1 MASLYQVSTLSEF
14 EALPDYH
21 SNLSSRR
28 STLVSTMLRDSV
40 RFFIININYFSLKKL
55 IQVEI
60 ERRDNPLMES
70 LHARGMELAN
80 NLSLMTQKPRNG
92 DLRELKYQK
101 FPTEAC
107 PQASL
112 EACTFAAHSGNWSV
126 FILDPCLL
134 GISRRK
140 NIKGWAGQVVLK
152 WQTLHILVEE
162 LQ

>member
-1 MASLYQVSTLSEF
+1 
-14 EALPDYH
+14 
-21 SNLSSRR
+21 
-28 STLVSTMLRDSV
+28 MLRDSV

-126 FILDPCLL
+126 LFYPRSMPAWDLKKEQHQRMGWVGSIKVGKFTHP
-134 GISRRK
+134 GRRAIV
-140 NIKGWAGQVVLK
+140 NTEIIN
-152 WQTLHILVEE
+152 TDNF
-162 LQ
+162 

>member
-14 EALPDYH
+14 EALPNYH

-40 RFFIININYFSLKKL
+40 RFFIISINYFSLKKL

-107 PQASL
+107 PPGLPRSL
-112 EACTFAAHSGNWSV
+112 HLCCSLRKLVSIILSQIHAC
-126 FILDPCLL
+126 L
-134 GISRRK
+134 GSQEGTTSKDGLGR
-140 NIKGWAGQVVLK
+140 QY
-152 WQTLHILVEE
+152 
-162 LQ
+162 